1 MPDLRA
7 TARVQLHRDFD
18 LDAAAAQVPYYAAL
32 GISHLYLSP
41 IGTARSGSLHGYDV
55 IDPTQVNPELGGE
68 RALHRLSAALR
79 AHRMGAIVDIVP
91 NHMAADVTN
100 PWWHDVLACG
110 RQARHAGFFDI
121 AWDGPGAGNR
131 VGLPIL
137 EQPLDTMLAEGKL
150 PLTISPTGTIE
161 LAVADQRLPLS
172 GGGLH
177 HLLDRAGA
185 PPMAGSGRAAMVDRC
200 ARMLGDPSARLRTVI
215 DEVNAEPEQMRHLL
229 DLQHYRLAWWRSA
242 NQVLNY
248 RRFFDISSLVALSVE
263 RREVFDAVHALPL
276 RLIEEGLID
285 GLRIDHVD
293 GLSHPAVYLRA
304 LRQSATCAARKRP
317 EGLTSPVSIHVE
329 KILAHGE
336 RLRRGPIDGSTGYD
350 FMDQASALLHNPA
363 GAEVLRTAWTATSGR
378 SGQFDD
384 EESAARREVLT
395 NRLVAEFERCALA
408 SNTAVRAAG
417 SSEHVANALGDL
429 LLHVRV
435 YRTYLGGG
443 AARGQDL
450 AVLSRAFAAV
460 DEHVE
465 HAGEAGRAALHD
477 LLLHGSHGKDA
488 RAAQRLARRRIEQL
502 SAPLNAKAVEDMSFY
517 RHGVLLSRNE
527 VGSDP
532 RHFALSPAAFHHAAG
547 ERGRRWPRAL
557 LATATHDHKR
567 GEDIRA
573 RLAVVSERAGEFVAE
588 ASSWLAELERIEPLP
603 SAGDRWMLVQTI
615 LGAWPLDLHLV
626 PGDAGTAA
634 TLREFALRIGEWQ
647 VKAVREAALRSSWT
661 TPAETY
667 EGACQRLVERLF
679 GDERCAGLLVEMAAA
694 AHRLDAPGALNGLAT
709 TTLKLTVPGVPDIY
723 QGTEYWDQSLVDP
736 DNRRPVDY
744 ATRLSRFD
752 MHAGIAMLLRTYRDG
767 RIKQTLIA
775 HLLRARHD
783 HPALFADG
791 SHEALAIEGDDD
803 GHGLAFLRRWGN
815 ERMLV
820 VVPRLC
826 ASWLQQDD
834 LPLVPAHRWADAEV
848 ILSPH
853 DAACTWRDVFT
864 NERHSSAK
872 YRLALSRLLDRWPV
886 AVLLATDPTDE
897 EKYAS

>member
-41 IGTARSGSLHGYDV
+41 IGTARAGSLHGYDV
-55 IDPTQVNPELGGE
+55 LDPTRVNPELGGE
-68 RALHRLSAALR
+68 PALQRLVDVLR

-91 NHMAADVTN
+91 NHMAADVAN

-110 RQARHAGFFDI
+110 RHARHAGFFDI
-121 AWDGPGAGNR
+121 AWNAPGAGNR

-137 EQPLDTMLAEGKL
+137 EQPLDTMLAEGK
-150 PLTISPTGTIE
+150 PSLTISSTGTIE

-172 GGGLH
+172 GGSLR

-185 PPMAGSGRAAMVDRC
+185 GPLDGSERTAMLDRC
-200 ARMLGDPSARLRTVI
+200 AQVLDDPTDARLRTVI
-215 DEVNAEPEQMRHLL
+215 DEVNAAPGEMRQLL

-248 RRFFDISSLVALSVE
+248 RRFFDISSLVALAVE
-263 RREVFDAVHALPL
+263 RREVFEAVHALPL
-276 RLIEEGLID
+276 RLIAEGLID

-293 GLSHPAVYLRA
+293 GLSHPAIYLRH
-304 LRQSATCAARKRP
+304 LRQAVDGAARRRQ
-317 EGLTSPVSIHVE
+317 EGLAPISIHVE

-336 RLRRGPIDGSTGYD
+336 RLPRWPIDGTTGYD
-350 FMDQASALLHNPA
+350 FMDQVGALLHDPA
-363 GAEVLRTAWTATSGR
+363 SAEVLRASWEAISGR
-378 SGQFDD
+378 SGQFED
-384 EESAARREVLT
+384 EESMARREVLT
-395 NRLVAEFERCALA
+395 SRLVAEFERCVRA
-408 SNTAVRAAG
+408 SDAAVRA
-417 SSEHVANALGDL
+417 EPVAEALRNL
-429 LLHVRV
+429 LLRLRV

-450 AVLSRAFAAV
+450 AVLAPAFAATN
-460 DEHVE
+460 EYGT
-465 HAGEAGRAALHD
+465 ASQASRAALRD
-477 LLLHGSHGKDA
+477 LLLHGARGKEYRCA
-488 RAAQRLARRRIEQL
+488 RRMARRRIEQL
-502 SAPLNAKAVEDMSFY
+502 SAPLNAKAVEDMGFY

-532 RHFALSPAAFHHAAG
+532 RQFALSPDAFHHAVQ

-567 GEDIRA
+567 GEDVRA
-573 RLAVVSERAGEFVAE
+573 RLAVLSERADEFVAS

-615 LGAWPLDLHLV
+615 LGAWPLDLHTA
-626 PGDAGTAA
+626 PRDAAA
-634 TLREFALRIGEWQ
+634 VAGLQRFASRIVEWQ
-647 VKAVREAALRSSWT
+647 RKAIREAALRTSWT
-661 TPAETY
+661 TPDEIY

-679 GDERCAGLLVEMAAA
+679 GEERCAGLLREMAAA
-694 AHRLDAPGALNGLAT
+694 AHRLDAPGALNSLVA
-709 TTLKLTVPGVPDIY
+709 TTLKLSVPGVPDIY

-744 ATRLSRFD
+744 ATRMARFD
-752 MHAGIAMLLRTYRDG
+752 RHADIAALLPAYRDG
-767 RIKQTLIA
+767 RIKQTLMA
-775 HLLRARHD
+775 RLLELRRD
-783 HPALFADG
+783 HPALFAHG

-803 GHGLAFLRRWGN
+803 GRALAFLRRRGD

-820 VVPRLC
+820 VLPRLG
-826 ASWLQQDD
+826 AGWLQQND
-834 LPLVPAHRWADAEV
+834 LPMVPAHRWSRAGV
-848 ILSPH
+848 VLPPH
-853 DAACTWRDVFT
+853 DATCTWRDVFT
-864 NERHSSAK
+864 NVRHPPAK

-886 AVLLATDPTDE
+886 AVLLATHPTDE
-897 EKYAS
+897 EKCAS